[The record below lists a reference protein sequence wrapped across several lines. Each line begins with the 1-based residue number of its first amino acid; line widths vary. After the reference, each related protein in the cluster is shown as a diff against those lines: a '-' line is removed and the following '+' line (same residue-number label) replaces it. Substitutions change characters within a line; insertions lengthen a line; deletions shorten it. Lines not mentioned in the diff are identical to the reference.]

1 MQFFG
6 ELPVDDCIAAAGI
19 EQEVEWPRSIERDG
33 DDNHRVGHYPE
44 PDLQGLLAVAKSND
58 GETQAEANG
67 GEKPT
72 GNLK

>member
-1 MQFFG
+1 VQFFG
-6 ELPVDDCIAAAGI
+6 ESSVDYCIAATGI
-19 EQEVEWPRSIERDG
+19 EQEVEWPGSIDRNG

-44 PDLQGLLAVAKSND
+44 PDFQGLLAAAKSKD

-67 GEKPT
+67 GEKST